1 MRTDRRG
8 FLRLLSGSF
17 ALALAPPASAAAS
30 PGAVE
35 VHRATRNT
43 LRGGIGTVLSQL
55 GSRPAGPKSYPEAE
69 RIALARAKGG
79 PAQSFAACVRGFGGP
94 SAFAEAPLT
103 LAELSRLLELTN
115 GVTGRRSGRLLR
127 AAPSAGALYAGEVYV
142 LAERVTDLAPG
153 VYFYDVP
160 EHALL
165 RIRPGRSGDELARS
179 VERPRALASAAAVVL
194 LTNVFARYRSRY
206 GLRGYRYALVDSGH
220 IGENLRLAA
229 AAAGLAERGVQR
241 FHDDRLAALL
251 GVDGR
256 DEAVCALH
264 AVGRPRGAAAEPA
277 SAVNRLVEKRFEG
290 GTLAGGDVAERYHD
304 ATRLVERGG
313 AAEPA
318 SPPGSE
324 PQPDSAA
331 PTVLLPRPPPPATTV
346 DAAIRERR
354 SAAGFVREPIEL
366 ESLAFVLEA
375 ACGNPWLRRAAGVEL
390 FVAAHRVTGLAPGI
404 YRYAAD
410 AHRLIPLR
418 SGDQSGPMV
427 NACLRQEMAGSAAA
441 GLIMVGSVAREAA
454 RAGERSYRDLL
465 LEAGAIGQRVYL
477 AAEALGLAAR
487 NLAAFIDDWFNDLIG
502 QGGEERAALHLTMVG
517 REVSRAA

>member
-8 FLRLLSGSF
+8 FLRILGGSF
-17 ALALAPPASAAAS
+17 ALALAPRASAAAP

-43 LRGGIGTVLSQL
+43 LRGGIGTLLSQL
-55 GSRPAGPKSYPEAE
+55 GSQPAGPKSYPGAE
-69 RIALARAKGG
+69 RIALTRAKGE
-79 PAQSFAACVRGFGGP
+79 PAQSFAACVRGFGAP

-103 LAELSRLLELTN
+103 LAELGRLLELTN
-115 GVTGRRSGRLLR
+115 GVTGRVGGTLLR

-165 RIRPGRSGDELARS
+165 RIRPGRSGEELARS
-179 VERPRALASAAAVVL
+179 VEQPRALASAAAVVL

-206 GLRGYRYALVDSGH
+206 GMRGYRYALVDSGH

-229 AAAGLAERGVQR
+229 AAAGLAECCVLR
-241 FHDDRLAALL
+241 FQDDRIATLL

-264 AVGRPRGAAAEPA
+264 AVGRPRGAADEPA
-277 SAVNRLVEKRFEG
+277 PAARSLVEKRFAG
-290 GTLAGGDVAERYHD
+290 GTLADGDVAERYHD
-304 ATRLVERGG
+304 ATRLVERGD
-313 AAEPA
+313 AAEALAPA
-318 SPPGSE
+318 PE

-331 PTVLLPRPPPPATTV
+331 PAVLLPRPPPPATTV
-346 DAAIRERR
+346 DAAIRARR
-354 SAAGFVREPIEL
+354 SAVGFVREPIEL
-366 ESLAFVLEA
+366 ESLAFVLES
-375 ACGNPWLRRAAGVEL
+375 ACGNRWLRRAAGVEL
-390 FVAAHRVTGLAPGI
+390 YVAAHRVAGIAPGL

-418 SGDQSGPMV
+418 SGDLSDSMV

-441 GLIMVGSVAREAA
+441 GLVMVGSVAREAA

-487 NLAAFIDDWFNDLIG
+487 NLAAFIDDWFNDLIELD
-502 QGGEERAALHLTMVG
+502 GEERAALHLTMLG
-517 REVSRAA
+517 REDSRAA